1 LPVSGQQFKGSK
13 GEKPSEPELLLC
25 SPHEGLGLPDKFLK
39 RAVNATDIAAV
50 DAKGAAEVIVKR
62 LKKESPPTHPTQG
75 YGSAEGARSGKRG
88 T

>member
-1 LPVSGQQFKGSK
+1 MPISGQQFKESK

-25 SPHEGLGLPDKFLK
+25 SPYEGLGLLDKFLK

-62 LKKESPPTHPTQG
+62 LKKESPPTQG
-75 YGSAEGARSGKRG
+75 CVSAEGARSGKRG